1 MSQQDQI
8 EDQRCET
15 EFPNKE
21 DAKQSTSG
29 RSSDIIARPGYSTNQ
44 LFYLENNVMKQM
56 IQHRLSWPFRKPVD
70 AVKLKVPKYYE
81 IIKEPMDLGTIE
93 KKLKSRVYRTAEE
106 CIADFNRVF
115 SNCYTFNQPDEEVV
129 VSAKVLE
136 KFFLDKLAGMP
147 TIEWEM
153 EAQGKYDLEGPKG
166 REASGLQDHLSSY
179 FSAGVTQ
186 RKRQSIERLVVGST
200 SSRSSLTR
208 EVRGRR
214 GQVDKGLEISLN
226 REHAVVAEMNLSRRN
241 KLKGQSDAKDEKGKR
256 VAPVPRKI
264 VKKMKKQVDKG
275 KGGGKGRG
283 QSASPNN
290 TSQGKGSLDPFISNM
305 MQNLKE
311 VTRSHESM
319 TSSTV
324 EEVLMKHNMT
334 QMKEKLDLIKNCM
347 EEAQKNPQNS
357 QDLKASM
364 AKLERASLPGYQ
376 HGGIKRTKHAEYSRR
391 PYTDWGEVVA
401 ARRGDSVDKGSVGQG
416 LQSQKGEDCV
426 TSGPSVKRSPPEFEQ
441 DEVAEDDISDL
452 LGSDDE
458 GVKEAENQHIV
469 KELVAEILNKVGQS
483 AQTC

>member
-1 MSQQDQI
+1 
-8 EDQRCET
+8 
-15 EFPNKE
+15 
-21 DAKQSTSG
+21 
-29 RSSDIIARPGYSTNQ
+29 
-44 LFYLENNVMKQM
+44 MKQM

-179 FSAGVTQ
+179 FCTGVEQ
-186 RKRQSIERLVVGST
+186 RSRQSIERLVVGST
-200 SSRSSLTR
+200 GSRGLLTS
-208 EVRGRR
+208 EEKGR
-214 GQVDKGLEISLN
+214 GQVRLCASLSTSLVDKGLEGSHN
-226 REHAVVAEMNLSRRN
+226 GDHAEMTKMNLSSGN
-241 KLKGQSDAKDEKGKR
+241 KLKDQSEFKDEKGKR
-256 VAPVPRKI
+256 MAPVQKKV
-264 VKKMKKQVDKG
+264 VKKMKGQVDKG
-275 KGGGKGRG
+275 KGSGKGKSLVLKVEKNHSRREAGRTQWVTREQRG
-283 QSASPNN
+283 ETIQDLKFSGPSASPIK
-290 TSQGKGSLDPFISNM
+290 SWQGKGSLDPFISNM

-319 TSSTV
+319 NSNTV
-324 EEVLMKHNMT
+324 EDVLRKHNMNK
-334 QMKEKLDLIKNCM
+334 MKEKLDSIKNCM
-347 EEAQKNPQNS
+347 EDMQKNPQNS
-357 QDLKASM
+357 HNLKASVE
-364 AKLERASLPGYQ
+364 KLESVLHPGHQ
-376 HGGIKRTKHAEYSRR
+376 HGGRKRTKHAEYSRR

-401 ARRGDSVDKGSVGQG
+401 SRRRGSVDLVKRGVGEG
-416 LQSQKGEDCV
+416 LRSQKDED
-426 TSGPSVKRSPPEFEQ
+426 SGIPGPSVKRSPTEFEQ

-458 GVKEAENQHIV
+458 GVKEAE
-469 KELVAEILNKVGQS
+469 S
-483 AQTC
+483 